1 MENEN
6 NGGVTTPT
14 VCADEYGSLPSC
26 AGLSVP
32 YVPFQKENAEKYT
45 QSEAIRNGTL
55 FPGLNLPF
63 YLKVEGGALPTD
75 ALSELQALDFVVV
88 ELGHYLDTHPDDKEA
103 FALFQQYVA
112 MCKSA
117 KAAYEAK
124 YGSLTRPATASQDSY
139 TWLSDPWPWNYSEV
153 K

>member
-1 MENEN
+1 MDNGN
-6 NGGVTTPT
+6 NGSTA
-14 VCADEYGSLPSC
+14 VCPDEYGSLPSC

-32 YVPFQKENAEKYT
+32 YVAFQKENPDKYS

-63 YLKVEGGALPTD
+63 YLKVEGGALPQGPL
-75 ALSELQALDFVVV
+75 AELQALDFVVV

-103 FALFQQYVA
+103 FAMFQQYVA
-112 MCKSA
+112 LCNSA
-117 KAAYEAK
+117 KATYEAN
-124 YGSLTRPATASQDSY
+124 YGPLTRPATAKQSSY
-139 TWLSDPWPWNYSEV
+139 TWICDPWPWNYSEV

>member
-1 MENEN
+1 MDHDH
-6 NGGVTTPT
+6 NGGTTPA
-14 VCADEYGSLPSC
+14 CPDSCGILPSC

-32 YVPFQKENAEKYT
+32 YVPFQQENPDKYS

-63 YLKVEGGALPTD
+63 YLKVEGGALP
-75 ALSELQALDFVVV
+75 AGPLAELQALDFVVV
-88 ELGHYLDTHPDDKEA
+88 ELGHYLDTHADDKEA
-103 FALFQQYVA
+103 FSLFQQYAA

-117 KAAYEAK
+117 KASYEAE
-124 YGSLTRPATASQDSY
+124 YGPLTRPATACQASY
-139 TWLSDPWPWNYSEV
+139 NWLDDPWPWNYSEV